1 MPTMRRAVPVLLAVV
16 LVSCGGGS
24 DDAAPIPLVT
34 ATTAPRITT
43 TTDVPAATV
52 LAAGDIASC
61 SSTGDEA
68 TAALLD
74 ARPNAVVHTLGDNV
88 YESGTAAEFANC
100 YDPSWGRHKG
110 RTRPALGNHE
120 YGVFRA
126 GGYYGAFGAAA
137 GEPPLGWYSYDLG
150 SWHVVVLNS
159 NCEAVGCA
167 FGGTQ
172 ERWLREDLA
181 AHPAGCTL
189 AVWHHPRWSSGT
201 THGPTPAVAPLYLAL
216 YEAGVEILLSG
227 HEHNYERFVP
237 LNPAGQPDT
246 AQGVR
251 QFVVGTGGRSHYPFG
266 PPAPGSEVR
275 NDDTYGLI
283 ALTLRSNSYQWQ
295 FVPEAGKTFTDSG
308 SYNCHGPL
316 PSATTTSSSTSTTR

>member
-1 MPTMRRAVPVLLAVV
+1 
-16 LVSCGGGS
+16 
-24 DDAAPIPLVT
+24 
-34 ATTAPRITT
+34 
-43 TTDVPAATV
+43 
-52 LAAGDIASC
+52 
-61 SSTGDEA
+61 
-68 TAALLD
+68 
-74 ARPNAVVHTLGDNV
+74 
-88 YESGTAAEFANC
+88 
-100 YDPSWGRHKG
+100 
-110 RTRPALGNHE
+110 
-120 YGVFRA
+120 
-126 GGYYGAFGAAA
+126 
-137 GEPPLGWYSYDLG
+137 
-150 SWHVVVLNS
+150 
-159 NCEAVGCA
+159 
-167 FGGTQ
+167 
-172 ERWLREDLA
+172 
-181 AHPAGCTL
+181 
-189 AVWHHPRWSSGT
+189 
-201 THGPTPAVAPLYLAL
+201 VAPLYLAL

-316 PSATTTSSSTSTTR
+316 PSSTTTTGASTTTTR